1 MSHRAYGTGV
11 RHYDGHDGRTA
22 WANGDDGR
30 IRRRQAIVTFGSVNV
45 WYLELST
52 ELMDGTV
59 NTWYPALVPRDGAL
73 THVVYSCVLSV
84 AYTA

>member
-1 MSHRAYGTGV
+1 M
-11 RHYDGHDGRTA
+11 
-22 WANGDDGR
+22 
-30 IRRRQAIVTFGSVNV
+30 NV

-73 THVVYSCVLSV
+73 THVVYCVLRIRLNVSGIGEV
-84 AYTA
+84 